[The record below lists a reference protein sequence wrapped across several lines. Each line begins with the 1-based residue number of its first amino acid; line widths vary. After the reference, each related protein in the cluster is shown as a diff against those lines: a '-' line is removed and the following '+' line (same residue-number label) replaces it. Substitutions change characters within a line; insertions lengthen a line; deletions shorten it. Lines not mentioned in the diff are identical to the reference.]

1 MVGQTNDGFI
11 FYECK
16 YTNIKIND
24 EMIKEEISQISKTNL
39 NPVNY
44 GFFSKRDYDIKE
56 KIIISCI
63 LLMIY
68 LNNVNNKKAPHNE
81 ELIFLVAFPRGFEPP
96 AFPLGG
102 ERSIQLSYRNMQI
115 NNSTF
120 KFKNKE

>member
-1 MVGQTNDGFI
+1 MVGQTKDGFI

-16 YTNIKIND
+16 YRNIKIND

-44 GFFSKRDYDIKE
+44 GFFSKSDYDIKE

>member
-1 MVGQTNDGFI
+1 MVGQTKDGFI

-16 YTNIKIND
+16 YTNIK
-24 EMIKEEISQISKTNL
+24 IKEEISQISKTNL

>member
-1 MVGQTNDGFI
+1 MVGQTKDGFI

-56 KIIISCI
+56 K
-63 LLMIY
+63 
-68 LNNVNNKKAPHNE
+68 
-81 ELIFLVAFPRGFEPP
+81 
-96 AFPLGG
+96 
-102 ERSIQLSYRNMQI
+102 
-115 NNSTF
+115 
-120 KFKNKE
+120 